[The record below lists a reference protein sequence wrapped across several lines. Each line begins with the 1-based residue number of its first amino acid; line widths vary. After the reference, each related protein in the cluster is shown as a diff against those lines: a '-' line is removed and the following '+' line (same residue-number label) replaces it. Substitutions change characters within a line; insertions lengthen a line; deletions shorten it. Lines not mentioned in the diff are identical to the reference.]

1 MGAPVAMGT
10 EAGGIDG
17 RGSRRDV
24 VKGHLRGLLASGAL
38 RRGSR
43 VPSIVEL
50 TRALDVGKNTV
61 VAALDDLCGEGLLEA
76 RERQGFFVRSTAPG
90 GRGGAARPATATR
103 LADLRLDAVAH
114 GMATVLGQSSDDFVT
129 IGSGTTAE
137 SLLSTP
143 EWSGMLRRA
152 APREPMTGLR
162 YADPLGEPRL
172 REVIAARGG
181 AGEVSPERVVV
192 TLGAIEALN
201 HAFMTT
207 AAATGGRRVGVESP
221 GYFMLSSMIE
231 SLGLEVVPIRR
242 EADGLDLDM
251 LRREVRRGPLAAMM
265 VNSNHQNPT
274 GASLSLSERFDL
286 AALAQE
292 RRFFVIED
300 DVYKGLWT
308 HAEEPPTIH
317 SLLPERTLYLSSFS
331 KTLGAA
337 LRVGWVIPPEALV
350 DALRRRKFLSTI
362 SGDAHTQNLVAEFV
376 ERRGYTRHLVEMR
389 EELSRRA
396 RIAEAQSAPFASLG
410 AFGSPYPGG
419 LFWRFSFRPGIDA
432 MRLYVA
438 ARRRNMLISPGAF
451 FRFEQSGDVTARDA
465 WMRVNVSR
473 CEGTTLEKV
482 LAALSEEAGC

>member
-1 MGAPVAMGT
+1 MGT
-10 EAGGIDG
+10 DGVIPAGG
-17 RGSRRDV
+17 GSRRDA
-24 VKGHLRGLLASGAL
+24 VKAHVKELVASGAL

-61 VAALDDLCGEGLLEA
+61 VAALDNLCGEGVLEA
-76 RERQGFFVRSTAPG
+76 RERQGFFVRTQ
-90 GRGGAARPATATR
+90 GGAARAASSRRATATR

-137 SLLSTP
+137 SLLATP
-143 EWSGMLRRA
+143 EWSAMLRRA
-152 APREPMTGLR
+152 PPRDPMSGLR

-172 REVIAARGG
+172 RDVIAARGG
-181 AGEVSPERVVV
+181 AGGAAAASPDRIVV

-201 HAFMTT
+201 HAFLTT
-207 AAATGGRRVGVESP
+207 AAATGSRRIGIESP
-221 GYFMLSSMIE
+221 GYFMLASMVSE
-231 SLGLEVVPIRR
+231 LGLEVVPIRR
-242 EADGLDLDM
+242 EGPDQRLDLDM
-251 LRREVRRGPLAAMM
+251 LRRELRRASIAAMM
-265 VNSNHQNPT
+265 VNPNHQNPT
-274 GASLSLSERFDL
+274 GATLSLAQRFEL

-292 RRFFVIED
+292 RGFFIIED
-300 DVYKGLWT
+300 DVYKGLWV
-308 HAEEPPTIH
+308 HDEEPPSIH

-337 LRVGWVIPPEALV
+337 LRVGFVIAPEALL

-362 SGDAHTQNLVAEFV
+362 SGDAHTQGLVAEFV

-396 RIAEAQSAPFASLG
+396 RIAEAQSLAFTSLG
-410 AFGSPYPGG
+410 RFAGAYPGG
-419 LFWRFSFRPGIDA
+419 LFWRFQFRPGIDS

-438 ARRRNMLISPGAF
+438 ARRRNILISPGAF
-451 FRFEQSGDVTARDA
+451 FRFDDAGDREARDA

-473 CEGTTLEKV
+473 CEGTTLERV
-482 LAALSEEAGC
+482 LCALAEEAKV

>member
-1 MGAPVAMGT
+1 MGATMGT
-10 EAGGIDG
+10 ARVQEEVSGVT
-17 RGSRRDV
+17 SRRDL
-24 VKGHLRGLLASGAL
+24 VKGHVRGLVASGVL

-50 TRALDVGKNTV
+50 TRVLDVGKNTV
-61 VAALDDLCGEGLLEA
+61 VGALDDLCAEGLLEA
-76 RERQGFFVRSTAPG
+76 RERQGFFVRTTAPS
-90 GRGGAARPATATR
+90 GRDAGAKRAMATR

-114 GMATVLGQSSDDFVT
+114 GMATVLGQSSEDFVT

-137 SLLSTP
+137 SLLATP

-152 APREPMTGLR
+152 PPREPLTGLR

-172 REVIAARGG
+172 REVIASRGG
-181 AGEVSPERVVV
+181 GGEVSPERVVV

-201 HAFMTT
+201 HAFGAA
-207 AAATGGRRVGVESP
+207 AAATGSRRIGIESP
-221 GYFMLSSMIE
+221 GYFMLGSMIE
-231 SLGLEVVPIRR
+231 ALGLEVVPIRR
-242 EADGLDLDM
+242 EAGGLDLDM
-251 LRREVRRGPLAAMM
+251 LRRELRRGPLAAMM

-308 HAEEPPTIH
+308 HAEEAPSIH

-337 LRVGWVIPPEALV
+337 LRVGFIVAPEALV
-350 DALRRRKFLSTI
+350 EPLRRRKFLSTI
-362 SGDAHTQNLVAEFV
+362 SGDAYVQNLVAEFV

-396 RIAEAQSAPFASLG
+396 RIADAQSAPFASLG
-410 AFGSPYPGG
+410 KFAGQYPGG
-419 LFWRFSFRPGIDA
+419 LFWRFEFRQGIDA

-438 ARRRNMLISPGAF
+438 ARRRNMLISPGSF
-451 FRFEQSGDVTARDA
+451 FRFEASGDATARDA

-473 CEGTTLEKV
+473 CEGTTLERV
-482 LAALSEEAGC
+482 LSALSEEAGR

>member
-1 MGAPVAMGT
+1 MTITMGT
-10 EAGGIDG
+10 EPINGA
-17 RGSRRDV
+17 RPLTPSRRDV
-24 VKGHLRGLLASGAL
+24 VKAHLRGLVETGAL

-76 RERQGFFVRSTAPG
+76 RERQGFFVRGSISRSKPEH
-90 GRGGAARPATATR
+90 RATATR

-129 IGSGTTAE
+129 VGSGTTAE
-137 SLLSTP
+137 SLLATP
-143 EWSGMLRRA
+143 EWSGMLKRA
-152 APREPMTGLR
+152 APREPLTGLR

-172 REVIAARGG
+172 RDLIASRGG
-181 AGEVSPERVVV
+181 AAEVSPERVLV

-201 HAFMTT
+201 HSFATT
-207 AAATGGRRVGVESP
+207 AAASGSRRIGLESP
-221 GYFMLSSMIE
+221 GYFMLASMVTE
-231 SLGLEVVPIRR
+231 LGLEPVPIRR
-242 EADGLDLDM
+242 DATGLDLEM
-251 LRREVRRGPLAAMM
+251 LRRELRRGPIAAMM
-265 VNSNHQNPT
+265 VNPNHQNPT
-274 GASLSLSERFDL
+274 GATLSLAQRFEL

-308 HAEEPPTIH
+308 HEEEPPSIH

-337 LRVGWVIPPEALV
+337 LRVGFVIAPAALL
-350 DALRRRKFLSTI
+350 DALRRRKFLATI

-376 ERRGYTRHLVEMR
+376 ERRGYTKHLVEMR

-396 RIAEAQSAPFASLG
+396 RIALAQSAAFTALG
-410 AFGSPYPGG
+410 RFDGAYPGG
-419 LFWRFSFRPGIDA
+419 LFWRFQFRAGVDA
-432 MRLYVA
+432 MRLYVG

-451 FRFEQSGDVTARDA
+451 FRFEESGDAAVRDA

-473 CEGTTLEKV
+473 CEGNTLERV
-482 LAALSEEAGC
+482 LTALGEEAAR